1 MSATVAAEMYARTG
15 GRGQNGANSSS
26 SGTTARA
33 GMASAITP
41 MVKNYQTV
49 GSSGGSDGGGGG
61 GSNWNSLNP
70 NLYQNMSNDQVDWAA
85 LAQQW
90 IQMKETLP
98 PEMVPAAPPP
108 PVISWNRSPE
118 TTVDEQGEAPME
130 VERDEDPH
138 SSGGH
143 HQQQQIPQQ
152 QTAGTWQNGTVAW
165 QYPAAAEWR
174 NPAWETNWSTGSGT
188 GGGNQTSNSA
198 ATVPIVNPQASM
210 AVANWQ
216 AKMSRI
222 YKINEGGA
230 SAEPIAGTV
239 QPSSNKQQQQQ
250 QQPFVGDGSKRIP
263 GLMDQVINLDHNS
276 DEGQGDQDEDTTQT
290 INDAKRKLLPAWI
303 REGLEKMEREKQR
316 QVERER
322 EQKQREQMLE
332 QRRQAELEALNE
344 LENAKK
350 KSKFESDS
358 EEEEPGA
365 DDQESQSREPSP
377 EPVRSREEIL
387 QELMIAV
394 RKNLTEILLEV
405 TNEEIA
411 VLAKETLA
419 KTRRK
424 APTAQALR
432 KTGLATL
439 TGGLGLGMY
448 GDSDDEDDDED
459 DEDGSR
465 KGGRGSSD
473 GESEDDEEVEKT
485 LRSTIKQRQKE
496 FEWTAREIEDQ
507 LAQEEAREE
516 RKRREYEQQHSSK
529 RQDNNSDDDEAAAYG
544 GGRAGFGH
552 ASSSAGGG
560 GGSVSGGKSGSRDGE
575 TQPVNDKIYAHKLGR
590 TRDKRISRFS
600 DPKDTVRQTHIT
612 HVAIVNH
619 KVGEIIVPTLQIPKA
634 GQMAPSATMISSG
647 ISPPAVQSVSSSA
660 PLFPAAATAGS
671 SMDSYRRGTSV
682 ASETPSNAS
691 SSRASSSRGH
701 HKDKSSSSS
710 SRHHRTHKSKKHK
723 RSRYSDRS
731 DDENDCYVDERDE
744 DRYSHYSSSR
754 RSRSSE
760 RSSHSRRRRSYS
772 RESRDEPRGGRRS
785 RSPRDHYH
793 YRSSRR
799 SRSRTRSPLSR
810 RGRY

>member
-1 MSATVAAEMYARTG
+1 MYTRSG
-15 GRGQNGANSSS
+15 GNGRGQNSVSNS
-26 SGTTARA
+26 GCT

-49 GSSGGSDGGGGG
+49 VSSSSDGTD
-61 GSNWNSLNP
+61 WNSLNP

-108 PVISWNRSPE
+108 PVISWNRSPPSVAPLE
-118 TTVDEQGEAPME
+118 TIDEQGEAPME
-130 VERDEDPH
+130 VEKEEDPGLH
-138 SSGGH
+138 PQPGAQL
-143 HQQQQIPQQ
+143 QQS
-152 QTAGTWQNGTVAW
+152 QTGTWQNGSVAW
-165 QYPAAAEWR
+165 QYPITTSHSTSEWR
-174 NPAWETNWSTGSGT
+174 NPAWENNWSTGSSEAAL
-188 GGGNQTSNSA
+188 QTSTSS
-198 ATVPIVNPQASM
+198 VPVVNPQASV

-216 AKMSRI
+216 AKISRI
-222 YKINEGGA
+222 YNINDGGA
-230 SAEPIAGTV
+230 SSEPIAGSV
-239 QPSSNKQQQQQ
+239 QPVHSQQ
-250 QQPFVGDGSKRIP
+250 GDGSKRIP
-263 GLMDQVINLDHNS
+263 GLMDQVINLDPGSN
-276 DEGQGDQDEDTTQT
+276 EGDQGNQDVGEDTTQT

-322 EQKQREQMLE
+322 EQKHRDQLLE
-332 QRRQAELEALNE
+332 QRRQAELEALSE
-344 LENAKK
+344 LDSSKK

-358 EEEEPGA
+358 DEEEEEAVDGNEREGA
-365 DDQESQSREPSP
+365 SGETSP
-377 EPVRSREEIL
+377 APARSREEIL
-387 QELMIAV
+387 QELMISV

-405 TNEEIA
+405 TNEEIT

-424 APTAQALR
+424 APKVQALR

-439 TGGLGLGMY
+439 TGGLGLGIY
-448 GDSDDEDDDED
+448 GDSDDDEDDDDDGSGSEKGRNSSGGENEED
-459 DEDGSR
+459 DED
-465 KGGRGSSD
+465 
-473 GESEDDEEVEKT
+473 VEKA

-516 RKRREYEQQHSSK
+516 RKRREYEQQQK
-529 RQDNNSDDDEAAAYG
+529 QLNQDQNSEDEDAYG
-544 GGRAGFGH
+544 NGRTGFGH
-552 ASSSAGGG
+552 TPSGTAVG

-612 HVAIVNH
+612 HVAIVTH
-619 KVGEIIVPTLQIPKA
+619 KPGEIMAPALHIPKA
-634 GQMAPSATMISSG
+634 GQMIPAPTMVSSG
-647 ISPPAVQSVSSSA
+647 ISPPVVLNPTVSA
-660 PLFPAAATAGS
+660 PLFPAAVIGAG
-671 SMDSYRRGTSV
+671 MESYRRENSV
-682 ASETPSNAS
+682 ASEAPST
-691 SSRASSSRGH
+691 SSRASSSHRSGRRE
-701 HKDKSSSSS
+701 KSSSSS
-710 SRHHRTHKSKKHK
+710 SRHKSSHKSHKKHK
-723 RSRYSDRS
+723 RSRYSRS
-731 DDENDCYVDERDE
+731 DDEDDENDCYVTDERDD
-744 DRYSHYSSSR
+744 DRYSQYSSSR

-760 RSSHSRRRRSYS
+760 RSSHSRRHRRSYS
-772 RESRDEPRGGRRS
+772 KESRDGGGGSRR
-785 RSPRDHYH
+785 

-799 SRSRTRSPLSR
+799 SQSRSRSPLSR

>member
-1 MSATVAAEMYARTG
+1 MYARTG
-15 GRGQNGANSSS
+15 GGGRGQNGSNSA
-26 SGTTARA
+26 TARA
-33 GMASAITP
+33 GMAAITP

-49 GSSGGSDGGGGG
+49 GSSGSDGGGGG
-61 GSNWNSLNP
+61 ANWNSLNP

-118 TTVDEQGEAPME
+118 PTTTTISEQGEAPME

-138 SSGGH
+138 SSGG
-143 HQQQQIPQQ
+143 QQQQ
-152 QTAGTWQNGTVAW
+152 QTTGTWQNGSIAW
-165 QYPAAAEWR
+165 QYPAATTTEWR
-174 NPAWETNWSTGSGT
+174 NPAWETSWSTGSG
-188 GGGNQTSNSA
+188 GNQASSSSTA
-198 ATVPIVNPQASM
+198 VPVVNPQASM

-230 SAEPIAGTV
+230 GPEPIAGTV
-239 QPSSNKQQQQQ
+239 QATNSKPQ
-250 QQPFVGDGSKRIP
+250 QQPFVGDASKRIP

-276 DEGQGDQDEDTTQT
+276 DEGQGGDQDEDTTQT

-316 QVERER
+316 QVEREK

-332 QRRQAELEALNE
+332 QRRQAELEALSE

-365 DDQESQSREPSP
+365 DEQESPSREPSP

-448 GDSDDEDDDED
+448 GDSDDDDDEDED
-459 DEDGSR
+459 DEDGSGSQ
-465 KGGRGSSD
+465 KGRTASD
-473 GESEDDEEVEKT
+473 GESEEDDEEVEKM
-485 LRSTIKQRQKE
+485 LRHTIKQRQKE

-516 RKRREYEQQHSSK
+516 RKRREYEQQQ
-529 RQDNNSDDDEAAAYG
+529 RQDNNNSDDEDGYG
-544 GGRAGFGH
+544 GGQAGFGH
-552 ASSSAGGG
+552 ASSASSSVGGS
-560 GGSVSGGKSGSRDGE
+560 GSVSGGKSGSRDGE

-619 KVGEIIVPTLQIPKA
+619 KIGEIIVPALQIPKA
-634 GQMAPSATMISSG
+634 GQMAPTATMISSG
-647 ISPPAVQSVSSSA
+647 ISPPVAQNVASA
-660 PLFPAAATAGS
+660 PLFPAAGIS
-671 SMDSYRRGTSV
+671 GSMDSYRRENSV

-691 SSRASSSRGH
+691 SSRASSSHRTGH
-701 HKDKSSSSS
+701 KEKSSSSS
-710 SRHHRTHKSKKHK
+710 SRHRTHKSKKHK
-723 RSRYSDRS
+723 RSRYSRS
-731 DDENDCYVDERDE
+731 DDDENDCYVVDERDE

-772 RESRDEPRGGRRS
+772 RESRDGPRGGRRS
-785 RSPRDHYH
+785 RSPRDYR

>member
-1 MSATVAAEMYARTG
+1 MYARTG
-15 GRGQNGANSSS
+15 GSGRGQNGANS
-26 SGTTARA
+26 GTTTRT
-33 GMASAITP
+33 GMTAAITP

-49 GSSGGSDGGGGG
+49 GSSGSDGGGGG
-61 GSNWNSLNP
+61 ANWNSLNP

-118 TTVDEQGEAPME
+118 PTTTTIGEQGEAPME

-138 SSGGH
+138 SSGG
-143 HQQQQIPQQ
+143 QQ
-152 QTAGTWQNGTVAW
+152 QTAGTWQNGSIAW
-165 QYPAAAEWR
+165 QYPAAATTTDWR
-174 NPAWETNWSTGSGT
+174 NPAWETNWSTGSG
-188 GGGNQTSNSA
+188 GNQASSSSSA
-198 ATVPIVNPQASM
+198 AAAVVNPQASM

-222 YKINEGGA
+222 YKINEGSG
-230 SAEPIAGTV
+230 SSEPIAGTV
-239 QPSSNKQQQQQ
+239 QPTNSKPQ
-250 QQPFVGDGSKRIP
+250 QQPFVGDASKRIP

-276 DEGQGDQDEDTTQT
+276 DEGQGAEQDEDTTQT

-332 QRRQAELEALNE
+332 QRRQAELEALSE

-365 DDQESQSREPSP
+365 DEQESQSREPSP
-377 EPVRSREEIL
+377 KPVRSREEIL

-448 GDSDDEDDDED
+448 GDSDDDEDDDED
-459 DEDGSR
+459 GSGSQ
-465 KGGRGSSD
+465 KGRGSSD
-473 GESEDDEEVEKT
+473 GESDEDDEEVEKM

-516 RKRREYEQQHSSK
+516 RKRREYEQQQNQQ
-529 RQDNNSDDDEAAAYG
+529 RQDNANSDDEDAYG

-552 ASSSAGGG
+552 ASSASSV

-619 KVGEIIVPTLQIPKA
+619 KVGEILMPALQIPKV

-647 ISPPAVQSVSSSA
+647 ISPPVAQNVASV
-660 PLFPAAATAGS
+660 PLFPAAGIAGG
-671 SMDSYRRGTSV
+671 MDSYRRENSV

-691 SSRASSSRGH
+691 SSRASSSHRTGH
-701 HKDKSSSSS
+701 KEKSSSSS
-710 SRHHRTHKSKKHK
+710 SRHRTHKSKKHK
-723 RSRYSDRS
+723 RSRYSRS
-731 DDENDCYVDERDE
+731 DDDENDCYVVDERIRADERDD

-772 RESRDEPRGGRRS
+772 RESRDDPRGGRRS
-785 RSPRDHYH
+785 RSPRDYR